1 MKVSKWQSLRTNA
14 LIELFKFHN
23 ILNTRKRICWL
34 GYPRIITRGMT
45 EIFVDLLTT
54 AMGEWTKPLSNNH
67 GWSAC
72 LIFFFFFW
80 DTILIKKK
88 KQIESQYKSTT
99 QTPINSCLSSIL
111 NKEIE
116 HVFSKIEITVVKK
129 KLNFCGCVCVCFL
142 WLFY

>member
-1 MKVSKWQSLRTNA
+1 
-14 LIELFKFHN
+14 
-23 ILNTRKRICWL
+23 
-34 GYPRIITRGMT
+34 MT

-72 LIFFFFFW
+72 LIFLFFFW

-99 QTPINSCLSSIL
+99 QTPINSCLSSTL
-111 NKEIE
+111 NKEIK
-116 HVFSKIEITVVKK
+116 HVFSKIEITEVKK
-129 KLNFCGCVCVCFL
+129 KLNFCVCVCVCVFYDYSIKEATFCEKVKSFL
-142 WLFY
+142 LALCSPI